1 MTKLFRMNG
10 LKIVLLLLDCFFIYV
25 SFIVAYQLEY
35 QSAIPSVEWE
45 SFRQYAPW
53 LGLLTLLTYYF
64 FNLYD
69 LAGRRKPAKF
79 LYNLILA
86 HVVFIAEMI
95 VLSYWLKTFSL
106 PKTIAIIAFF
116 IQLGLAFGLRL
127 LIFFVQSK
135 VIGKKKAVI
144 FAPEADIDVSM
155 VEKMVDKGKAWF
167 DVQRIIIATDD
178 MHIGDHVFDDIEVI
192 LLGPGLTAQLKTKLM
207 REAGKQRIEVLL
219 IPEFYELYL
228 MDAETQQI
236 DDLLVYSV
244 VPPHLTH
251 LERIAKRT
259 IDVTISGI
267 LLLIA
272 SPVMLLMFVVIPI
285 SSKGKALF
293 VQDRVGLYE
302 KPFKL
307 YKFRSMVDNAEKST
321 GPVLASDRDP
331 RITRLGQFIRA
342 TRIDELPQLIN
353 VLAGDMSLVGPRP
366 EREFFITQF
375 KEELPHYT
383 YRLMVKPGLTG
394 LAQVMANYTTTPSDK
409 LRYDI
414 RYIRTYSPLLDLKIL
429 FQTIIVV
436 LSREQSKG
444 VSAAGDDSRKTKA
457 LIQKAMHEVAI
468 AKE

>member
-10 LKIVLLLLDCFFIYV
+10 LKVVLLVLDCFFIYA
-25 SFIVAYQLEY
+25 SFIVAHQLPF
-35 QSAIPSVEWE
+35 QSAIPDAEWD

-86 HVVFIAEMI
+86 HVVFVAEII
-95 VLSYWLKTFSL
+95 VLSYWLNTFSL
-106 PKTIAIIAFF
+106 PKSIVIISFF
-116 IQLGLAFGLRL
+116 IQLVSAFGLRV

-144 FAPEADIDVSM
+144 FTPDADIDVAM
-155 VEKMVDKGKAWF
+155 VKKLVEKGKSWF
-167 DVQRIIIATDD
+167 DVQRIILASDD
-178 MHIGDHVFDDIEVI
+178 RPFEDGVFDGLEVV
-192 LLGPGLTAQLKTKLM
+192 LLGPGISAEFKTRLM

-219 IPEFYELYL
+219 IPEFYELY
-228 MDAETQQI
+228 MMGAESQQI
-236 DDLLVYSV
+236 DDLMVYSIM
-244 VPPHLTH
+244 PPHLTH

-259 IDVTISGI
+259 IDLTISGI
-267 LLLIA
+267 LLILA
-272 SPVMLLMFVVIPI
+272 SPIMLVMSIMIPAT
-285 SSKGKALF
+285 SKGKALF

-331 RITRLGQFIRA
+331 RITRLGSFIRA

-353 VLAGDMSLVGPRP
+353 VLKGDMSLVGPRP
-366 EREFFITQF
+366 ERDFFIMQF

-394 LAQVMANYTTTPSDK
+394 LAQVMANYATTPSDK

-414 RYIRTYSPLLDLKIL
+414 RYIRLYSPLLDLKIL

-436 LSREQSKG
+436 LQREQSRG
-444 VSAAGDDSRKTKA
+444 VGTAQDVNRITET
-457 LIQKAMHEVAI
+457 LIQRAMHEVAV
-468 AKE
+468 AED